1 MLNARMKP
9 SIPTNKDTM
18 KLQPLTLTEFESLPE
33 TAIMLESPTP
43 MPTLSNALSAVEV
56 ITITMQPHINDLMPT
71 FAEPNSMMKN
81 CHPSPNWKVIY

>member
-1 MLNARMKP
+1 
-9 SIPTNKDTM
+9 
-18 KLQPLTLTEFESLPE
+18 
-33 TAIMLESPTP
+33 MLESPTP